1 MLTILFPGLENTL
14 QSLNLANN
22 ELRSI
27 PVAPLRQ
34 LRLISQL
41 DLSNNQIKFLP
52 DNAFVTLRLKTL
64 KLSGND
70 VTFSPNCFRGL
81 ETSLKNL
88 NLKGCQLKT
97 IPEPARTLQGLAF
110 LDVAQNKIRD
120 LESGLFENMNS
131 MTALNLERNA
141 IQSLDP
147 RVFDGVADTLS
158 SVSLLNNMLTEF
170 PLLALRTLPKLRVR
184 ANALSR

>member
-1 MLTILFPGLENTL
+1 MLENTL

-52 DNAFVTLRLKTL
+52 DNAFVTMRLKTL

-70 VTFSPNCFRGL
+70 VTFSQHCFRGL

-88 NLKGCQLKT
+88 NLKGCQMKS
-97 IPEPARTLQGLAF
+97 IPEPVRMLQGLAF

-120 LESGLFENMNS
+120 LESGIFEKMDS

-141 IQSLDP
+141 IQSMDP
-147 RVFDGVADTLS
+147 RVFDGVTDTLS
-158 SVSLLNNMLTEF
+158 SLSLLNNMLTEF

-184 ANALSR
+184 NVYKK